1 MARARR
7 SAASLQRPSSPTPDS
22 ASAKP
27 VGTTEGHRLGQR
39 NRNSC
44 SISPSTAAGV
54 AVEAGDVDADDD
66 FRFPML
72 DCVQLRVVAHAV
84 RGRCRRA
91 AVQAS
96 RGQTFFTFTARPP
109 GCSGGS
115 DPPRAHAP
123 CFCAC
128 GAVWVALFYIG
139 WPLLHDPSARRLVTH
154 APRTHTQQYMHTGL
168 KLNTA
173 RDPDSALQATS
184 RSSPC
189 VCPHAPAHTR
199 AATRKVS
206 SLSLQHGSIRTL
218 AVVATLRLPLSHTRR
233 PHQRP
238 AGAWPAER
246 RAQELK
252 SSRAQELESS
262 EPRAQ
267 RSPSSEDA
275 ELREERL
282 DLLRQGPGRLDAH
295 DSVGLCH
302 GLGDW
307 KVGLEG

>member
-1 MARARR
+1 M
-7 SAASLQRPSSPTPDS
+7 
-22 ASAKP
+22 
-27 VGTTEGHRLGQR
+27 
-39 NRNSC
+39 
-44 SISPSTAAGV
+44 SPSG
-54 AVEAGDVDADDD
+54 
-66 FRFPML
+66 
-72 DCVQLRVVAHAV
+72 
-84 RGRCRRA
+84 
-91 AVQAS
+91 AVQES

-109 GCSGGS
+109 GCQAGGGPPPRPRPLFLRVRRGVGGS
-115 DPPRAHAP
+115 FLHWLASFTRSLCSSSSHA
-123 CFCAC
+123 
-128 GAVWVALFYIG
+128 
-139 WPLLHDPSARRLVTH
+139 H

-173 RDPDSALQATS
+173 RSRLRASGHITFVSLCMPTRTGTDTRGNSKGLISITAAWIDPHPRGRCD
-184 RSSPC
+184 
-189 VCPHAPAHTR
+189 
-199 AATRKVS
+199 AATPS
-206 SLSLQHGSIRTL
+206 QSH
-218 AVVATLRLPLSHTRR
+218 ATPSPATRR
-233 PHQRP
+233 GLARRAQSS
-238 AGAWPAER
+238 

>member
-84 RGRCRRA
+84 QGRCRRA
-91 AVQAS
+91 GPSKS
-96 RGQTFFTFTARPP
+96 RVVRPSSP
-109 GCSGGS
+109 SQHAHLVVRREE

-154 APRTHTQQYMHTGL
+154 APTHAPRTHTQQYMHTGL
-168 KLNTA
+168 ELNTA

-184 RSSPC
+184 HSSPC
-189 VCPHAPAHTR
+189 VCPHAPAQTR

-252 SSRAQELESS
+252 SSRAQELKSS
-262 EPRAQ
+262 RARELRAQ
-267 RSPSSEDA
+267 SATLP
-275 ELREERL
+275 
-282 DLLRQGPGRLDAH
+282 LLRGRRAP
-295 DSVGLCH
+295 
-302 GLGDW
+302 
-307 KVGLEG
+307 